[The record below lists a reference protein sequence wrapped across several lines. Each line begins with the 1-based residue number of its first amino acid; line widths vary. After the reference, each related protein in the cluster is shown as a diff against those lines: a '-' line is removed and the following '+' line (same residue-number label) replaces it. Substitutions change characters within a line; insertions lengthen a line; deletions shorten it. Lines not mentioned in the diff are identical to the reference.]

1 MIQMA
6 HVMMAVRWYT
16 RSDHL
21 YRGLLWLELQIQS
34 VKQPYHMMCTPALF
48 QLLMCC
54 LGSWK
59 LLDYTFSVILLL

>member
-6 HVMMAVRWYT
+6 HVMMAVQWYT

-21 YRGLLWLELQIQS
+21 EHGLLWLELQIQS
-34 VKQPYHMMCTPALF
+34 VKQPYHMMCTLALF

-54 LGSWK
+54 LGS
-59 LLDYTFSVILLL
+59 